1 MRTAR
6 RTCPAG
12 HRVGR
17 PVRLALA
24 VGVLAG
30 LLAVGLPATPAA
42 ATYKRGIDISQY
54 QNTVNWTQVGNAN
67 VKFVIARATSGD
79 TYADPEYANNRA
91 GAAAE
96 NIPFGAY
103 HYAKPNG
110 TTQDAIGEANFFVNT
125 ATPAQGDLI
134 PVLDLEQTGG
144 LSRGRL
150 EDWVAAWLNRVEN
163 RTGVKPMIYTSPS
176 FWMTSMGNTTR
187 FARRKFPLWIA
198 NWDVRRPDVPA
209 NDWSGHGWTFWQY
222 TDCGS
227 VPGAANDQGCVDLDR
242 YRFDRFGRVSIH

>member
-6 RTCPAG
+6 R
-12 HRVGR
+12 
-17 PVRLALA
+17 RLAAASL
-24 VGVLAG
+24 VLAAA
-30 LLAVGLPATPAA
+30 LLAAVLPALPADA
-42 ATYKRGIDISQY
+42 AYKRGIDISQY

-67 VKFVIARATSGD
+67 VKFVIARASSGD
-79 TYADPEYANNRA
+79 NYADPQYANNRA

-110 TTQDAIGEANFFVNT
+110 TTQDAIDEANFFVAT
-125 ATPAQGDLI
+125 AAPANGDII

-163 RTGVKPMIYTSPS
+163 QTGVKPMIYTSPY
-176 FWMTSMGNTTR
+176 FWQTAIGNSTR

-198 NWDVRRPDVPA
+198 NWDVSKPTVPA
-209 NDWSGHGWTFWQY
+209 NNWSGHGWTFWQY
-222 TDCGS
+222 SDCGS
-227 VPGAANDQGCVDLDR
+227 VPGAGNSQGCVDLDR
-242 YRFDRFGRVSIH
+242 YRFNMFGRVLI